1 MEKESIPYFCEDLNS
16 YLKTMFKYKKNYSH
30 AIDATI
36 CAYSK
41 KFDIYLRW
49 NGVYYSTKF
58 PKNLTIARIG
68 FYKERKGYGKALLCF
83 LIECSSKYQFDYI
96 VIEATNEKSA
106 SFAHKFGF
114 QKIDD
119 EDGRNFVIAIND
131 LRIIMSSM

>member
-1 MEKESIPYFCEDLNS
+1 MEKENIPYFCEDLNS
-16 YLKTMFKYKKNYSH
+16 YLKKTFKYKKNYSH
-30 AIDATI
+30 AVDANI
-36 CAYSK
+36 SAFAR

-49 NGVYYSTKF
+49 NGVYFSKNF

-68 FYKERKGYGKALLCF
+68 FYKKRQGYGKAFLDF
-83 LIECSSKYQFDYI
+83 LIECSFKYQFDYLI
-96 VIEATNEKSA
+96 IEATNEKSA

-119 EDGRNFVIAIND
+119 EDGRNFVISIND

>member
-1 MEKESIPYFCEDLNS
+1 MEKENIPYFCKDLNS
-16 YLKTMFKYKKNYSH
+16 YLKTTFKYKRDYSY
-30 AIDATI
+30 AIDANI
-36 CAYSK
+36 CAFSK

-49 NGVYYSTKF
+49 NGVYYSKKF

-68 FYKERKGYGKALLCF
+68 FYKKRQGYGKSFLYF
-83 LIECSSKYQFDYI
+83 LIECSFKYQFDYI

-106 SFAHKFGF
+106 SFAQKFGF